1 MYVSVR
7 NGRIGLIPDFISSR
21 LSWVDLYIIFKFSLE
36 IKSHTFVA
44 TCIFNDV
51 ILVLQALSEN
61 SSLTFVK
68 PKWIFA
74 CHDKQKLVPSQ
85 PYIVAPS

>member
-1 MYVSVR
+1 MY
-7 NGRIGLIPDFISSR
+7 N
-21 LSWVDLYIIFKFSLE
+21 
-36 IKSHTFVA
+36 
-44 TCIFNDV
+44 FNDV

-85 PYIVAPS
+85 PYIVAPSWKL